1 MSENTQTILKSI
13 VSNNIIKNS
22 IPATVKQDLNL
33 INDKDTSRQ
42 KYFNYCHNSYFL

>member
-22 IPATVKQDLNL
+22 VPAPVKQDLTL
-33 INDKDTSRQ
+33 IGDKDMNRQ
-42 KYFNYCHNSYFL
+42 KYFNYFYYI